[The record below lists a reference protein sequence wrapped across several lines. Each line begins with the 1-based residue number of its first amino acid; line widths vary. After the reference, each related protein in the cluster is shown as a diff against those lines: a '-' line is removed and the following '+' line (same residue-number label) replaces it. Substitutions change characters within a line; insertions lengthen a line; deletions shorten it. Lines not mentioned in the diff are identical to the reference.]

1 MQTGAM
7 LFPTTRT
14 GANSSD
20 YPHGATAMTP
30 QETGPNRARQVLL
43 GAPTSNAA
51 KDHSLSTTVEPRF
64 NSWEGRLFGGLVL
77 SAFLLYGIGS
87 ALVDEPIGL
96 VLALANSVAVATV
109 GVIGFRLLRPHHPRA
124 GATYLAAR
132 ISEAVLLGGGVV
144 LYSLFDVAE
153 ADNTGY
159 LLGMIA
165 LGVGSVPFWLVVG
178 RGPWLSKRFA
188 LWGIVGYVA
197 LAAGALLELTTGRDV
212 VIIAS
217 LLGGLFEVAVGI
229 HLLRRGFATT

>member
-1 MQTGAM
+1 
-7 LFPTTRT
+7 
-14 GANSSD
+14 
-20 YPHGATAMTP
+20 MTP
-30 QETGPNRARQVLL
+30 PEAGTHSARRALPDASTTDVV
-43 GAPTSNAA
+43 
-51 KDHSLSTTVEPRF
+51 KDDTLSTTVDPRF
-64 NSWEGRLFGGLVL
+64 NKWEGRLFGGLVL

-109 GVIGFRLLRPHHPRA
+109 GVIGFRLLRLHHPRA

-132 ISEAVLLGGGVV
+132 IAEAVLLGGGVV

-178 RGPWLSKRFA
+178 RGPWLSRRFA

-229 HLLRRGFATT
+229 RLLRRGFATT